1 VQATIRFG
9 KSAVRLDV
17 RDNGKGMPETSSHS
31 APRHARLGILGMQE
45 RAAIFGGRVTI
56 TSRRLKGTIVRVRI
70 PFAVTHRLPAA
81 SSHTDRR

>member
-1 VQATIRFG
+1 MSFDMHQHVERERAFG
-9 KSAVRLDV
+9 KNPQRIDLDL
-17 RDNGKGMPETSSHS
+17 RN
-31 APRHARLGILGMQE
+31 PRLGMQE